1 MERHI
6 LMPPTLRRHM
16 GCDAQVLCACVLMLW
31 WSRCDTL
38 PGKVIDPNIFRT
50 LFQGADRMT
59 VERVT
64 RFYLGEFQTT
74 LTKGGKYINQLD
86 PEEEK
91 ALIR

>member
-1 MERHI
+1 MALYVCR
-6 LMPPTLRRHM
+6 
-16 GCDAQVLCACVLMLW
+16 
-31 WSRCDTL
+31 
-38 PGKVIDPNIFRT
+38 
-50 LFQGADRMT
+50 QGADRMT

-91 ALIR
+91 ALIRYAYVHAIESFVLRLPFVAGVGCSF